1 VSESDEFD
9 VADPVEEKTPEELE
23 QILAAEK
30 VADASAELNA
40 SLAGRS
46 QTEDEGE
53 LGGDP
58 SSAAPSEVVHDVA
71 EMTARAWEEKRAREA
86 AEAPAPLIGELVEE
100 EEPPDETQP
109 LLPAVNRSVGP
120 ETAFARAERYR
131 IMHQEALA
139 ELEAGMPDDSVWAS
153 FIRNERERD
162 ARMEPIRAAFIKSMQ
177 DKR

>member
-1 VSESDEFD
+1 MSESDEFD

-100 EEPPDETQP
+100 EEPPDET
-109 LLPAVNRSVGP
+109 
-120 ETAFARAERYR
+120 
-131 IMHQEALA
+131 
-139 ELEAGMPDDSVWAS
+139 
-153 FIRNERERD
+153 
-162 ARMEPIRAAFIKSMQ
+162 
-177 DKR
+177 